1 MDIPARPRS
10 AAGRTLAV
18 EIISDVICPWCY
30 VGKRRL
36 EQSKELLGED
46 LRIEARW
53 RPFQLNPSIP
63 KGGIDRRTY
72 RITKFGS
79 WERSQALDAQVAAVG
94 REVGLTFRHDL
105 MARTPNTFDAHRL
118 IRLAGQE
125 GTQDEVVEA
134 LFRAYFVEGRDIGD
148 HAVLVEI
155 AEHSGI
161 GRERANEVLRG
172 NEGAAEVA
180 AAEAKARL
188 QAVSGVPTFA
198 VGGTPV
204 FSGAVRAEIMTER
217 LLAAATAHELSKV
230 Q

>member
-1 MDIPARPRS
+1 MDILARPKSVASRVL
-10 AAGRTLAV
+10 TV

-36 EQSKELLGED
+36 EESRELLGQD

-53 RPFQLNPSIP
+53 QPFQLNPSMP
-63 KGGIDRRTY
+63 KEGVDRRTY
-72 RITKFGS
+72 RLAKFGS
-79 WERSQALDAQVAAVG
+79 WERSQALDAQVAAAG

-125 GTQDEVVEA
+125 GVQGEVVEA
-134 LFRAYFVEGRDIGD
+134 LFSAYFVEGRDIGD
-148 HAVLVEI
+148 HTVLTEI
-155 AEHSGI
+155 AERAGI
-161 GRERANEVLRG
+161 PRERAEEVLHG
-172 NEGAAEVA
+172 SEGAAEVA
-180 AAEAKARL
+180 AEEAEARR

-204 FSGAVRAEIMTER
+204 FSGAVRAEIIAAR
-217 LLAAATAHELSKV
+217 LLAAANHHV
-230 Q
+230 G